1 MKLSSFAMHAFQQ
14 MNIICVISWNMETLQ
29 KLWHLLLIKLT
40 KYLKKLKK
48 SLKILQNQNFT
59 KQSSVK

>member
-1 MKLSSFAMHAFQQ
+1 MHAFQQ
-14 MNIICVISWNMETLQ
+14 MNIICVISLNMETLQ